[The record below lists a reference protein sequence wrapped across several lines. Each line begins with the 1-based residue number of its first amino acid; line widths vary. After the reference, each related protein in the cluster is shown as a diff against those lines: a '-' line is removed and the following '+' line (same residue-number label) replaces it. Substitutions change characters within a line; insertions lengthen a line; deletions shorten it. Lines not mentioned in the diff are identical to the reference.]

1 VKGSKQHVFRI
12 LVVDD
17 EAADVEILLRSLEQE
32 FADDESRTVEFT
44 VVSRAE
50 GALKALE
57 QEEFHLILAD
67 VRMPGIGG
75 IEFLKR
81 VQSLGLSVP
90 VIMIS
95 GLTTID
101 TAVEAIRHGAFDYI
115 TKPINAQV
123 LSARIH
129 RAMRMSEI
137 LHQNWALRRMAIPR
151 EGFESIIGVSPAFQS
166 VLGMVQELAA
176 VRSTVLIVGETGT
189 GKELLARAIH
199 DRSPERDQP
208 YQVVDCTRFPEGMIE
223 SELFGHVKGAFTG
236 AVLDKTGLLDLAGG
250 GTVFLDEIGD
260 LPLTLQS
267 RLLRVLEEGEVR
279 PVGGTRSKKVDVR
292 FLAAT
297 NQDLEARV
305 VRGEFRKDLFYR
317 LNVVTMRVPPLRD
330 RKEDIPL
337 LARHFL
343 GRFAREFGKPVGD
356 LHPSAVTDLV
366 AYDWPGNIRELRNV
380 IERAVM
386 LCAGDRITHKELAAL
401 LPSSAAENGPRSTGE
416 DDYLHLPYSEAKQ
429 KVLEA
434 FTLRY
439 IKGKLAAHGGN
450 VTHAAQD
457 SGIPRQHFQQ
467 IMKRCLPDEDGR

>member
-1 VKGSKQHVFRI
+1 MIRGEAHVFRI
-12 LVVDD
+12 LLVED

-32 FADDESRTVEFT
+32 FGNDESRTLDF
-44 VVSRAE
+44 VVVARAE

-57 QEEFHLILAD
+57 QDEIHLVLTD
-67 VRMPGIGG
+67 VRMPGMGG

-81 VQSLGLSVP
+81 VQAMNLSIPVLMVSGITSL
-90 VIMIS
+90 
-95 GLTTID
+95 D

-115 TKPINAQV
+115 PKPINPGV
-123 LSARIH
+123 LASRIH

-137 LHQNWALRRMAIPR
+137 LHQNWALRRMTVNKQ
-151 EGFESIIGVSPAFQS
+151 GFEDLIGVSRAFQNL
-166 VLGMVQELAA
+166 LGMVQEVAA
-176 VRSTVLIVGETGT
+176 VRSTVLLVGETGT

-199 DRSPERDQP
+199 DRSPDRDRP

-236 AVLDKTGLLDLAGG
+236 AVADKMGLIELADGG
-250 GTVFLDEIGD
+250 SVFLDEISD
-260 LPLTLQS
+260 LPLPLQAK
-267 RLLRVLEEGEVR
+267 LLRALEEGEVR
-279 PVGGTRSKKVDVR
+279 AVGGTRSKKVDVR
-292 FLAAT
+292 FIVAT

-305 VRGEFRKDLFYR
+305 AHGEFRKDLFYR
-317 LNVVTMRVPPLRD
+317 LNVVTLRVPPLRE

-343 GRFAREFGKPVGD
+343 ARFAREFGKPVSD
-356 LHPSAVTDLV
+356 IQPSAVTDLV

-386 LCAGDRITHKELAAL
+386 LCEGSRLTSRELTL
-401 LPSSAAENGPRSTGE
+401 LVSLQAREKAPSLDE
-416 DDYLHLPYSEAKQ
+416 DAYLHLPYSAAKQ
-429 KVLEA
+429 KVLDE
-434 FTLRY
+434 FTVRY
-439 IKGKLAAHGGN
+439 IKGKLAVHGGN

-467 IMKRCLPDEDGR
+467 IMKRCLKEDAS

>member
-1 VKGSKQHVFRI
+1 MTKDKQHLFRI
-12 LVVDD
+12 LLVDD
-17 EAADVEILLRSLEQE
+17 EAADAEILLRSLEQE
-32 FADDESRTVEFT
+32 FASDADRNMEFT
-44 VVSRAE
+44 VVARAE
-50 GALKALE
+50 GALKAIE
-57 QEEFHLILAD
+57 QQEIHLILTD

-81 VQSLGLSVP
+81 LQALNLSIP

-95 GLTTID
+95 GLNSID

-115 TKPINAQV
+115 TKPINPQV

-137 LHQNWALRRMAIPR
+137 LHQNWALRRMAIPP
-151 EGFESIIGVSPAFQS
+151 EGFETLIGVSPAFQNILRL
-166 VLGMVQELAA
+166 VKDVAP
-176 VRSTVLIVGETGT
+176 VRSTVLIAGETGT

-199 DRSPERDQP
+199 NLSPEHDQP

-236 AVLDKTGLLDLAGG
+236 AVADKMGLLELADGG
-250 GTVFLDEIGD
+250 SVFLDEIAD
-260 LPLTLQS
+260 LPLSLQA

-279 PVGGTRSKKVDVR
+279 PVGGTRSKKIDVR
-292 FLAAT
+292 FIAAT

-305 VRGEFRKDLFYR
+305 NRGEFRKDLFYR
-317 LNVVTMRVPPLRD
+317 LNVVTLRVPPLRG
-330 RKEDIPL
+330 RLEDIPL

-343 GRFAREFGKPVGD
+343 IQFAREFGKAVTD
-356 LHPSAVTDLV
+356 LHPSAVTELV
-366 AYDWPGNIRELRNV
+366 TYKWPGNIRELRNV

-386 LCAGDRITHKELAAL
+386 LCAGDRLTAKELAAL
-401 LPSSAAENGPRSTGE
+401 LSSAAEGSGVSDGLAGE
-416 DDYLHLPYSEAKQ
+416 EYLRLPYSEAKE

-450 VTHAAQD
+450 VTRAAQD
-457 SGIPRQHFQQ
+457 SGVPRQHFQQ
-467 IMKRCLPDEDGR
+467 IMKRYLKEDV

>member
-1 VKGSKQHVFRI
+1 MIKDTHHVFRI

-17 EAADVEILLRSLEQE
+17 EAADAEILLRSLEQE
-32 FADDESRTVEFT
+32 FASDASRDVEFT
-44 VVSRAE
+44 VTARAE
-50 GALKALE
+50 GALKAIE
-57 QEEFHLILAD
+57 QQEIHLILTD
-67 VRMPGIGG
+67 VRMPGMGG

-81 VQSLGLSVP
+81 LQAMNLSIP

-95 GLTTID
+95 GLNSVD

-115 TKPINAQV
+115 TKPINPPV

-137 LHQNWALRRMAIPR
+137 LHQNWALRRMAIPT
-151 EGFESIIGVSPAFQS
+151 EGFETLIGVSPAFQNLLRL
-166 VLGMVQELAA
+166 VKDVAP
-176 VRSTVLIVGETGT
+176 VRSTALIVGETGT

-199 DRSPERDQP
+199 NLSPDHDQP

-223 SELFGHVKGAFTG
+223 GELFGHVKGAFTG
-236 AVLDKTGLLDLAGG
+236 AVADKMGLLELADGG
-250 GTVFLDEIGD
+250 SVFLDEIAD
-260 LPLTLQS
+260 LPLSLQAK
-267 RLLRVLEEGEVR
+267 LLRVLEEGEVR
-279 PVGGTRSKKVDVR
+279 PVGGTRSKKIDVR
-292 FLAAT
+292 FIAAT

-305 VRGEFRKDLFYR
+305 SRGEFRKDLFYR
-317 LNVVTMRVPPLRD
+317 LNVVTLRVPPLRD
-330 RKEDIPL
+330 RVEDIPL

-343 GRFAREFGKPVGD
+343 IRFAREFGKAVTE

-366 AYDWPGNIRELRNV
+366 VYTWPGNIRELRNV

-386 LCAGDRITHKELAAL
+386 LCTGDRLTSKELALL
-401 LPSSAAENGPRSTGE
+401 LPSVAEGSAAADSLAGE
-416 DDYLHLPYSEAKQ
+416 EYMGLPYSEAKE

-450 VTHAAQD
+450 VTRAAQN
-457 SGIPRQHFQQ
+457 SGVPRQHFQQ
-467 IMKRCLPDEDGR
+467 IMKRYLKDDA

>member
-1 VKGSKQHVFRI
+1 VTGDKQHVFRI
-12 LVVDD
+12 LLVDD

-32 FADDESRTVEFT
+32 FANDESRNIEFT

-57 QEEFHLILAD
+57 QEEIHLVLAD

-81 VQSLGLSVP
+81 VQAMGLAIP
-90 VIMIS
+90 IIMVS
-95 GLTTID
+95 ALTSIAA
-101 TAVEAIRHGAFDYI
+101 AVEAMRHGAFDYI
-115 TKPINAQV
+115 TKPINPQV

-129 RAMRMSEI
+129 RAIRMSEI
-137 LHQNWALRRMAIPR
+137 LHQNWALRRMTVPP
-151 EGFESIIGVSPAFQS
+151 EGFETLIGVNPLFQA
-166 VLGMVQELAA
+166 LLRMVQEAA
-176 VRSTVLIVGETGT
+176 SVRSTVLIVGETGT

-199 DRSPERDQP
+199 DRSPDRDRP

-236 AVLDKTGLLDLAGG
+236 AVADKTGLLELADG

-260 LPLTLQS
+260 LPPSLQAK
-267 RLLRVLEEGEVR
+267 LLRVLEEGEVR
-279 PVGGTRSKKVDVR
+279 PVGGTRSRRVDVR
-292 FLAAT
+292 FIAAT

-305 VRGEFRKDLFYR
+305 ARGEFRKDLFYR
-317 LNVVTMRVPPLRD
+317 LNVVTLRVPALRE

-356 LHPSAVTDLV
+356 IHPSAVTDLV
-366 AYDWPGNIRELRNV
+366 AYAWPGNIRELRNV

-386 LCAGDRITHKELAAL
+386 LCAGDRITCKELASL
-401 LPSSAAENGPRSTGE
+401 LPASAKEEGPAGGLLP
-416 DDYLHLPYSEAKQ
+416 DDLLHLSYAEAKE

-439 IKGKLAAHGGN
+439 VQGKLAAHGGN
-450 VTHAAQD
+450 VTRAAKD

-467 IMKRCLPDEDGR
+467 IMKRYLKDES